1 MACIICKVS
10 KLSEEFP
17 PYNASS
23 KCDHACLTCLRCLVN
38 CVSKNGRCPYPDC
51 PVEISGI
58 SDEIV
63 QFKELL
69 SKMFTEYEEIY
80 TESNDAC
87 GNENFVNVSVL
98 TGECTRIPFAPSMTV
113 LDLKNQIQQHL
124 HHETSKQKLLYRGKE
139 MNVVAPNGGYAKL
152 SEYQL
157 KSNATVCLVV
167 CLYSIPDDLDHV
179 VFDLF
184 WGYPIE
190 NTHSFSLNA
199 KPFLKGLFGGV
210 AHTGTGYTRDYLDA
224 SCLMFKKTSYSG
236 EVDFSHKKK
245 PGIEHSGDVMDDK
258 NRIGHHT
265 IDLHLK
271 KIPTDITHL
280 FFTLSAW
287 SSPTISKFPNPS
299 LKFYDASNKG
309 KDLCSTS
316 FTHANSSQAV
326 IMCSLSKKNGRWQIY
341 ESGKLSAGNANDYDP
356 LVDTIGNLISV
367 GF

>member
-1 MACIICKVS
+1 M
-10 KLSEEFP
+10 
-17 PYNASS
+17 
-23 KCDHACLTCLRCLVN
+23 
-38 CVSKNGRCPYPDC
+38 
-51 PVEISGI
+51 
-58 SDEIV
+58 
-63 QFKELL
+63 
-69 SKMFTEYEEIY
+69 
-80 TESNDAC
+80 
-87 GNENFVNVSVL
+87 
-98 TGECTRIPFAPSMTV
+98 
-113 LDLKNQIQQHL
+113 
-124 HHETSKQKLLYRGKE
+124 
-139 MNVVAPNGGYAKL
+139 
-152 SEYQL
+152 

-179 VFDLF
+179 TFDLF

-190 NTHSFSLNA
+190 NTQPFSSNTSS
-199 KPFLKGLFGGV
+199 FLKGLLGGV
-210 AHTGTGYTRDYLDA
+210 AFTSTCFTRDYLDA
-224 SCLMFKKTSYSG
+224 SCMMFRKTKYSG
-236 EVDFSHKKK
+236 TVDFSNRKQ

-299 LKFYDASNKG
+299 LKFYDASNKE

-326 IMCSLSKKNGRWQIY
+326 IMCSLSKKSGRWQIY
-341 ESGKLSAGNANDYDP
+341 KSGKLSAGNANNYAP
-356 LVDTIGNLISV
+356 LVATIENLISD